1 MAEGTFY
8 VQTLFLAD
16 SGGARGEGSAAPLRL
31 VQHAYARG
39 AADQA
44 PEDATVQQ
52 EHSYAVAEEGCF
64 DCKPM
69 RGGILQPC
77 R

>member
-1 MAEGTFY
+1 M
-8 VQTLFLAD
+8 D
-16 SGGARGEGSAAPLRL
+16 SGGARGEGSAALMQL
-31 VQHAYARG
+31 VQHAYVRG

-44 PEDATVQQ
+44 PEDAMVRQ
-52 EHSYAVAEEGCF
+52 EHSDAVAEEGRF
-64 DCKPM
+64 DCKPI